1 MIEKN
6 CCIIYLKNSFI
17 SLFKRF
23 LFLYIVIQWE
33 SIIKWNKPLFH
44 QPAKVH
50 SFYNHWKSSWDFTF
64 TRKHCIEVKT
74 KSTSSYNVKCQ
85 MSKICLDRY
94 LWGSFRWICNFICP
108 QLQTCIQKIIKLKLH
123 HFSWEE
129 LDTVNPPLSPPLI
142 PCMFECGVGGG
153 GLDSIERE
161 CFFIFSETQCFSAF

>member
-33 SIIKWNKPLFH
+33 RIIKWNKPLFH

-64 TRKHCIEVKT
+64 ARKHCIEVKT

-94 LWGSFRWICNFICP
+94 LWGSFRWIWKFICP
-108 QLQTCIQKIIKLKLH
+108 QLQKKKFKKIKKIIKLKLH

-129 LDTVNPPLSPPLI
+129 LDTVNPLLSPPLI
-142 PCMFECGVGGG
+142 PCMFECGARG
-153 GLDSIERE
+153 E
-161 CFFIFSETQCFSAF
+161 CFFIFSETRYFSAF